1 MHTWEDNTD
10 WSEDEESHHDVH
22 SGGVVFIISRI
33 LDSLACTFF
42 PAYKLAVGFL
52 SNLYF
57 NQLDRL

>member
-22 SGGVVFIISRI
+22 SGGVFIISRT
-33 LDSLACTFF
+33 LDRLACTFF
-42 PAYKLAVGFL
+42 PAYQLAVGFL